1 MDEDVVEVNRSLR
14 LPVAE
19 FTWRFTASG
28 GPGGQHANTSNTRVE
43 LVFDIAGSPTLSPSQ
58 RERLVAAVGPEVRVV
73 SSRFRSQT
81 RNRADAID
89 RLVAMLADALIVR
102 AQRRPTRPTRGSQ
115 TRRVEEKKQRS
126 SVKKDRRRPSRDD

>member
-1 MDEDVVEVNRSLR
+1 VDDDVVEVNRSLR

-19 FTWRFTASG
+19 FTGRFTASG
-28 GPGGQHANTSNTRVE
+28 GPGGQHANTANTRVE
-43 LVFDIAGSPTLSPSQ
+43 LVFDVAGSPSLSASQ

-89 RLVAMLADALIVR
+89 RLAAMLAGALTVQ

-115 TRRVEEKKQRS
+115 TRRVEAKKQRS
-126 SVKKDRRRPSRDD
+126 SVKKDRRRPTHDD